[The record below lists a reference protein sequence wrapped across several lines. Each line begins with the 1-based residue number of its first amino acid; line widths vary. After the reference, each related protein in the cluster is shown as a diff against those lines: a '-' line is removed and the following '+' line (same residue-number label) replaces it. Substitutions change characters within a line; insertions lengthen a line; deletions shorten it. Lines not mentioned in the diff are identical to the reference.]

1 MKVIVIGSKD
11 WTNYDEV
18 VRNMTVLVY
27 DWFNSNPTDK
37 TLTILHTGAW
47 GAESMVTQYI
57 DRVRKLFKQNGY
69 FIKDRV
75 YNLRKYPESI
85 TAADRDKDMVENGE
99 AEKALIFIK
108 GACKRST
115 GFARLADA
123 YGIETKII
131 RE

>member
-11 WTNYDEV
+11 WTNYEEV

-37 TLTILHTGAW
+37 TLTVLHTGSW

-57 DRVRKLFKQNGY
+57 DKVRKLFKQNGY
-69 FIKDRV
+69 LIKDKV
-75 YNLRKYPESI
+75 YNLRKYPENATSM
-85 TAADRDKDMVENGE
+85 DRDVDMIENGE
-99 AEKALIFIK
+99 AEKALVFIK
-108 GACKRST
+108 DTCKRAT
-115 GFARLADA
+115 GFAKLATA
-123 YGIETKII
+123 HGIDTKII